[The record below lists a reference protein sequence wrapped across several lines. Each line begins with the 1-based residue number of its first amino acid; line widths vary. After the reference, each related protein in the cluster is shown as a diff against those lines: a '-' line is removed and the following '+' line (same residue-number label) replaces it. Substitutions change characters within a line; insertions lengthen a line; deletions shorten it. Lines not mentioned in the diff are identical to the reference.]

1 MVNESRDKKYEISQE
16 VVIGTVVLTSIVL
29 GSKYGFSRY
38 LKQYK
43 EVKEIPSA
51 AFKNRWLYGKVT
63 AVGDGDNFRFFH
75 MPGGVLGGWYTIRT
89 VPNLERNNANNTPKN
104 TLSKRR
110 KLLESLFDRLFPKK
124 KNKRVNDLSKFYMN
138 LEVPYKGK
146 RNLPTISVR
155 LCGIDAPERA
165 HFGGKTQPFGDEALN
180 WLRFKILGK
189 RIWIKPLSVDQ
200 YNRCVA
206 RAVYWTWLGGWKD
219 VSLEMLKDGLATVFD
234 AKTGSQFDGR
244 EKTYRVQEFISKSKS
259 RGMWAQRKIETPA
272 EYKRRL
278 KS

>member
-1 MVNESRDKKYEISQE
+1 MVDESKDNKYETSQE
-16 VVIGTVVLTSIVL
+16 VIIGTVILTSIIL
-29 GSKYGFSRY
+29 GSKYGFTRY

-43 EVKEIPSA
+43 EVKDIPSN
-51 AFKNRWLYGKVT
+51 AFKKRWLYGKVT

-75 MPGGVLGGWYTIRT
+75 TPGGILGGWYTVRT
-89 VPNLERNNANNTPKN
+89 VPSLDRNIITSIPKKTPVTKKK
-104 TLSKRR
+104 SSDSIF
-110 KLLESLFDRLFPKK
+110 ERLFSK
-124 KNKRVNDLSKFYMN
+124 KNKRVKDLSKYYMN

-165 HFGGKTQPFGDEALN
+165 YFGGKTQPFGDEVLN
-180 WLRFKILGK
+180 WLRYKILGK
-189 RIWIKPLSVDQ
+189 RIWIKPLSIDQ

-206 RAVYWTWLGGWKD
+206 RAVYWSWLGGWKD
-219 VSLEMLKDGLATVFD
+219 VSYEMLKEGLATVFD

-244 EKTYRVQEFISKSKS
+244 EKAYRVQEFISKSKS

-272 EYKRRL
+272 EYKKRL

>member
-1 MVNESRDKKYEISQE
+1 MVNESKDNKYKTSQE
-16 VVIGTVVLTSIVL
+16 VIIGTVILTSIVL
-29 GSKYGFSRY
+29 GSKYGFTRY

-43 EVKEIPSA
+43 EVKDIPSSA
-51 AFKNRWLYGKVT
+51 YKKRWLYGKVT

-75 MPGGVLGGWYTIRT
+75 TPGGILGGWHTVRT
-89 VPNLERNNANNTPKN
+89 VPSLERNITTSMPKKAPSI
-104 TLSKRR
+104 TR
-110 KLLESLFDRLFPKK
+110 KSSESLLESLFSKRNKK
-124 KNKRVNDLSKFYMN
+124 VKNLSKFYMN

-165 HFGGKTQPFGDEALN
+165 HFGGETQPFGDEALN
-180 WLRFKILGK
+180 WLRYKILGK
-189 RIWIKPLSVDQ
+189 RIWIKPLSIDQ

-206 RAVYWTWLGGWKD
+206 RAVYWSWLRGWKD
-219 VSLEMLKDGLATVFD
+219 VSFEMLKEGLATVFD

-244 EKTYRVQEFISKSKS
+244 EKAYRVQEFISKSKS
-259 RGMWAQRKIETPA
+259 RGMWVQRKIETPA